1 MYLAFVLVLLVEEY
15 YFLAIVLSCGY
26 KKIYIYI
33 YGNKTGD
40 QTLITDFHLN

>member
-15 YFLAIVLSCGY
+15 YFFAIVLSSGY

-33 YGNKTGD
+33 Y
-40 QTLITDFHLN
+40 IW